1 MHRVRVQQM
10 HWAAGNWDVMQ
21 QYRRH
26 LWVADE
32 WIGMLREGAPSDEIG
47 GNAHAAAMPARWLM
61 PHPVLRS
68 GVARQARREDGLSV
82 K

>member
-1 MHRVRVQQM
+1 M
-10 HWAAGNWDVMQ
+10 HWAAGNCDVAQ
-21 QYRRH
+21 QYCLH

-32 WIGMLREGAPSDEIG
+32 WIGMVREGAPSDEIG

-68 GVARQARREDGLSV
+68 GVRREARREDGLSV